1 MIRCI
6 IVDDEP
12 LAVAQLEKYVERVPF
27 LVNVGSCSSAAE
39 AMEILSDGN
48 VDAMF
53 VDINMP
59 DIDGVQLVRSLARP
73 PMVVFTTAYSEYA
86 IEGFRLDAID
96 YLLKPF
102 GFDELLR
109 SAGKAQSLF
118 ELHNL
123 RLQTETAT
131 AMDEG
136 EGAEPA
142 SDGVDE
148 SNDKEYISIRADHKT
163 SLVKL
168 ANIVYLES
176 EGEYVRMHLNDGTK
190 IVTLFRSDSRWHR
203 A

>member
-1 MIRCI
+1 M
-6 IVDDEP
+6 
-12 LAVAQLEKYVERVPF
+12 
-27 LVNVGSCSSAAE
+27 
-39 AMEILSDGN
+39 
-48 VDAMF
+48 
-53 VDINMP
+53 
-59 DIDGVQLVRSLARP
+59 
-73 PMVVFTTAYSEYA
+73 
-86 IEGFRLDAID
+86 
-96 YLLKPF
+96 
-102 GFDELLR
+102 R

-190 IVTLFRSDSRWHR
+190 IVTLFRLKNMETSLPSEQFMRVHRSYIINLAYVAGYTKGRVFLEGDDYVPIGDSYKETFHNYINDKF
-203 A
+203 